1 MTKIKQKL
9 LKKDFIEY
17 LMLGLVLIF
26 IIIHGIIRQEYFV
39 AIISA
44 LCGITYTAIAGKGRP
59 LCYLFGITG
68 SFFYSYLSFKNALWG
83 NMLLYLC
90 YYIPMQVLG
99 IFKWKKHL
107 EEKSKEII
115 KTKFNS
121 L

>member
-17 LMLGLVLIF
+17 LMFGLVLIF

-44 LCGITYTAIAGKGRP
+44 LCGITYTAIAGKGHP
-59 LCYLFGITG
+59 ICYLFGITG

-83 NMLLYLC
+83 NLILYAG
-90 YYIPMQVLG
+90 YYIPMQILG
-99 IFKWKKHL
+99 YFKGYKRKC
-107 EEKSKEII
+107 S
-115 KTKFNS
+115 N
-121 L
+121 